1 MRREQLTVR
10 IANDGNIFLSDF
22 SERNEHLLWNRMALS
37 RSLGGIQV
45 SKRQKIY
52 FRVAKGAL
60 VPADSYAA
68 SQLRERGYNIND
80 LLSAELTKP
89 RNPKFNRLVHRIGQ
103 MVVANIE
110 GFAGLEAH
118 KAIKRLQLEGKVACD
133 EIGYMVP
140 NYGMLTQI
148 VPRSLSNESMDE
160 GEYKQAARGICR
172 TISERYWPTL
182 SEEKIA
188 EMAEMFVGE
197 V

>member
-1 MRREQLTVR
+1 M
-10 IANDGNIFLSDF
+10 
-22 SERNEHLLWNRMALS
+22 
-37 RSLGGIQV
+37 

-68 SQLRERGYNIND
+68 SQLRERGYHIGD

-103 MVVANIE
+103 LVVAHIDA
-110 GFAGLEAH
+110 FAGLEAH

-133 EIGYMVP
+133 EIGYQVP
-140 NYGMLTQI
+140 GYGMLMQL

-160 GEYKQAARGICR
+160 GEYQQAARAICR
-172 TISERYWPTL
+172 TIAERYWPDL
-182 SEEKIA
+182 SEDAIA
-188 EMAEMFVGE
+188 EMAESFVEE